1 MKQSLDYF
9 QTTDWAL
16 PSSFMPLESC
26 ICLTVLVT
34 QLCPTLCDP
43 MDWSPS
49 GSSVHWILQARILE
63 WITISFSRGSS
74 RPRDWT
80 QVSYIAGRLYHL
92 SQRSPFFVTSGDAD
106 HCCFFSLL
114 PLIKLLSY
122 FYRLRVWGIEL
133 CSTSVVIYYL
143 KYIMT
148 WQWRRKWQPTLVF
161 LPGKNPWTEKPDGLQ
176 SMGSPNIW
184 TWLSHLSNNK
194 MACQNEKNVH
204 FFSKTSSPS
213 NAYL

>member
-1 MKQSLDYF
+1 M
-9 QTTDWAL
+9 TPWTGAL
-16 PSSFMPLESC
+16 QAPLSIEFSRQEYWSGLPFPSPGDLPDPGIEPRF
-26 ICLTVLVT
+26 
-34 QLCPTLCDP
+34 PTLQEDSTI
-43 MDWSPS
+43 W
-49 GSSVHWILQARILE
+49 ARE
-63 WITISFSRGSS
+63 T
-74 RPRDWT
+74 
-80 QVSYIAGRLYHL
+80 H
-92 SQRSPFFVTSGDAD
+92 FFVTSGDAD
-106 HCCFFSLL
+106 HCFFFSLL

-122 FYRLRVWGIEL
+122 FYRLRVSGIEL
-133 CSTSVVIYYL
+133 CSIQNSVLLPLCSVVIYYL

-176 SMGSPNIW
+176 SMGSPNCW

-194 MACQNEKNVH
+194 MACQNEKNFH